1 MKSKL
6 LYILALA
13 TSLVACTDDYTDWAA
28 PLQSEPENPIDVSLS
43 ASALSPIDIASVE
56 GDSVVVFTATVNAP
70 EGCVLASYKL
80 TLNDTQN
87 LPVSLGGKAA
97 VSDLNNAVFSLYGRR
112 PTERVM
118 NAVLAGYVNV
128 RGASVKVSQPLQL
141 SVTPK
146 APFIDQAYYLVGDMC
161 EWAVETKLLFNH
173 SEADVYEDPVFS
185 IVFTT
190 TADNQYWKII
200 PKTNVDGGD
209 LWAVGETG
217 VVGVDV
223 DGDASMSGTLTTTN
237 PQAGKIEKAGMYRM
251 ELNMME
257 YTYTIKELNFAPYI
271 YEIGNNTGWGD
282 VCPLA
287 GLNYDGQYKGF
298 AYLDGELKYK
308 PHENDWND
316 DWEKASGDAYAGTL
330 TTEGSSDNIDAVA
343 PGFYMMDID
352 LVDLTYKHTLI
363 ETMGVIGSATPGLWD
378 ADTDMT
384 YDNSDGS
391 WNLTI
396 ELTDG
401 EIKIR
406 ANDGWDI
413 NWGGSIE
420 EPTFNAGNMAV
431 TAGNYSIKF
440 VPVCDGK
447 NKLTMTKN

>member
-43 ASALSPIDIASVE
+43 ASAPSAIDIASVE
-56 GDSVVVFTATVNAP
+56 GDSVIVFTATVNAP

-80 TLNDTQN
+80 TLNDTQD

-128 RGASVKVSQPLQL
+128 KGASVKVSQPLQL

-161 EWAVETKLLFNH
+161 GWAVETKLPFNH

-217 VVGVDV
+217 VVGVAV
-223 DGDASMSGTLTTTN
+223 DGDASMSGTLTTTD

-251 ELNMME
+251 VLNMME
-257 YTYTIKELNFAPYI
+257 YTYTIEELNFAPYI
-271 YEIGNNTGWGD
+271 YEIGNNTGWGN

-330 TTEGSSDNIDAVA
+330 TTEGSDNIDAVA
-343 PGFYMMDID
+343 PGFYMMDVD

-363 ETMGVIGSATPGLWD
+363 ETMGVIGSATPNGWD
-378 ADTDMT
+378 SDTYMT

-420 EPTFNAGNMAV
+420 EPTFNAAGNMAV

>member
-43 ASALSPIDIASVE
+43 ASAPSAIDIASVK

-80 TLNDTQN
+80 TLNDTQD

-112 PTERVM
+112 PAERVM

-161 EWAVETKLLFNH
+161 GWAVETKLPFNH

-200 PKTNVDGGD
+200 PKTNVDGDD
-209 LWAVGETG
+209 LWAEGETG

-223 DGDASMSGTLTTTN
+223 DGDASMSGTLTTTE
-237 PQAGKIEKAGMYRM
+237 PKAGKIEKAGMYRM

-343 PGFYMMDID
+343 PGFYMMDVD

>member
-43 ASALSPIDIASVE
+43 ASAPSAIDIASVE

-97 VSDLNNAVFSLYGRR
+97 VSDLNDAVFSLYGRR

-128 RGASVKVSQPLQL
+128 KGASVKVSQPLQL

-190 TADNQYWKII
+190 TADNQCWKII

-343 PGFYMMDID
+343 PGFYMMDVD

>member
-43 ASALSPIDIASVE
+43 ASAPSAIDIASEE

-97 VSDLNNAVFSLYGRR
+97 VSDLNDAVFSLYGRR
-112 PTERVM
+112 PAERVM

-161 EWAVETKLLFNH
+161 GGWAVETKLPFNH

-200 PKTNVDGGD
+200 PKTNVDGDD
-209 LWAVGETG
+209 LWAEGETG

-251 ELNMME
+251 VLNMME

-298 AYLDGELKYK
+298 AYLDGELKYR

-316 DWEKASGDAYAGTL
+316 DWGKASGDAYAGTL
-330 TTEGSSDNIDAVA
+330 TTEGGDNIDAVA
-343 PGFYMMDID
+343 PGFYMMDVD
-352 LVDLTYKHTLI
+352 LATLTYKHTLI
-363 ETMGVIGSATPGLWD
+363 ETMGVIGSATPNGWD
-378 ADTDMT
+378 SDTYMT

>member
-97 VSDLNNAVFSLYGRR
+97 VSDLNDAVFSLYGRR

-128 RGASVKVSQPLQL
+128 KGASVKVSQPLQL

-343 PGFYMMDID
+343 PGFYMMDVD

>member
-363 ETMGVIGSATPGLWD
+363 ETMGVIGSSTPGLWD

>member
-43 ASALSPIDIASVE
+43 ASAPSAIDIASVE

-80 TLNDTQN
+80 TLNDTQD
-87 LPVSLGGKAA
+87 LPVSLEGKAA

-112 PTERVM
+112 PAERVM

-161 EWAVETKLLFNH
+161 GWAVETKLPFNH

-209 LWAVGETG
+209 LWAEGETG
-217 VVGVDV
+217 VVGVAV
-223 DGDASMSGTLTTTN
+223 DGDASMSGTLTTTK

-257 YTYTIKELNFAPYI
+257 YTYTIKELDFAPYI

-308 PHENDWND
+308 PHEDDWND

-343 PGFYMMDID
+343 PGFYMMDVD
-352 LVDLTYKHTLI
+352 LVALTYKHTLI
-363 ETMGVIGSATPGLWD
+363 ETIGVIGSATPNGWD
-378 ADTDMT
+378 SDTDMT

>member
-1 MKSKL
+1 MRSKL

-43 ASALSPIDIASVE
+43 ASAPSAIDIASVE

-97 VSDLNNAVFSLYGRR
+97 VSDLNDAVFSLYGRR

-128 RGASVKVSQPLQL
+128 RGVSVKVSQPLQL

-161 EWAVETKLLFNH
+161 GWAVETKLPFNH

-209 LWAVGETG
+209 LWAEGETG

-223 DGDASMSGTLTTTN
+223 DGDASMSGTLTTTK

-257 YTYTIKELNFAPYI
+257 YTYTIKELDFAPYI

-330 TTEGSSDNIDAVA
+330 TTEGSGNIDAVA
-343 PGFYMMDID
+343 PGFYMMDVD

-363 ETMGVIGSATPGLWD
+363 ETMGVIGSATPSLWD

>member
-43 ASALSPIDIASVE
+43 ASAPSAIDIASVE

-80 TLNDTQN
+80 TLNDTQD

-97 VSDLNNAVFSLYGRR
+97 VSDLNDAVFSLYGRR

-161 EWAVETKLLFNH
+161 GWAVETKLPFNH

-200 PKTNVDGGD
+200 PKTNVDGDD
-209 LWAVGETG
+209 LWAEGETG

-223 DGDASMSGTLTTTN
+223 DGDASMSGTLTTTE
-237 PQAGKIEKAGMYRM
+237 PKAGKIEKAGMYRM
-251 ELNMME
+251 VLNMME

-330 TTEGSSDNIDAVA
+330 TTEGSDNIDAVA
-343 PGFYMMDID
+343 PGFYMMDVD

-420 EPTFNAGNMAV
+420 EPTFNAAGNMAV

>member
-43 ASALSPIDIASVE
+43 ASAPSAIDIASVK

-128 RGASVKVSQPLQL
+128 KGASVKVSQPLQL

-161 EWAVETKLLFNH
+161 GWAVETKLPFNH

-200 PKTNVDGGD
+200 PKTNVDGDD
-209 LWAVGETG
+209 LWAEGETG

-223 DGDASMSGTLTTTN
+223 DGDASMSGTLTTTE
-237 PQAGKIEKAGMYRM
+237 PKAGKIEKAGMYRM

-343 PGFYMMDID
+343 PGFYMMDVD

-363 ETMGVIGSATPGLWD
+363 ETMGVIGSSTPGLWD

>member
-43 ASALSPIDIASVE
+43 ASAPSAIDIASVE

-97 VSDLNNAVFSLYGRR
+97 VSDLNDAVFSLYGRR

-128 RGASVKVSQPLQL
+128 KGASVKVSQPLQL

-161 EWAVETKLLFNH
+161 GWAVETKLPFNH

-209 LWAVGETG
+209 LWAEGETG

-223 DGDASMSGTLTTTN
+223 DGDASMSGTLTTTK

-257 YTYTIKELNFAPYI
+257 YTYTIKELDFAPYI

-330 TTEGSSDNIDAVA
+330 TTEGSGNIDAVA
-343 PGFYMMDID
+343 PGFYMMDVD

>member
-43 ASALSPIDIASVE
+43 ASAPSAIDIASVE

-97 VSDLNNAVFSLYGRR
+97 VSDLNDAVFSLYGRR

-128 RGASVKVSQPLQL
+128 KGASVKVSQPLQL

-271 YEIGNNTGWGD
+271 YEIGNNTGWRD

-343 PGFYMMDID
+343 PGFYMMDVD

-363 ETMGVIGSATPGLWD
+363 ETMGVIGSATPSLWD
-378 ADTDMT
+378 VDTDMT

>member
-43 ASALSPIDIASVE
+43 ASAPSAIDIASVE
-56 GDSVVVFTATVNAP
+56 GDSVIVFTATVNAP

-80 TLNDTQN
+80 TLNDTQD

-128 RGASVKVSQPLQL
+128 KGASVKVSQPLQL

-161 EWAVETKLLFNH
+161 GWAVETKLPFNH

-217 VVGVDV
+217 VVGVAV
-223 DGDASMSGTLTTTN
+223 DGDASMSGTLTTTD

-251 ELNMME
+251 VLNMME
-257 YTYTIKELNFAPYI
+257 YTYTIEELNFAPYI
-271 YEIGNNTGWGD
+271 YEIGNNTGWGN

-330 TTEGSSDNIDAVA
+330 TTEGGDNIDAVA
-343 PGFYMMDID
+343 PGFYMMDVD
-352 LVDLTYKHTLI
+352 LATLTYKHTLI

-420 EPTFNAGNMAV
+420 EPTFNAAGNMAV

>member
-43 ASALSPIDIASVE
+43 ASAPSAIDIASVE

-97 VSDLNNAVFSLYGRR
+97 VSDLNDAVFSLYGRR

-128 RGASVKVSQPLQL
+128 KGASVKVSQPLQL

-223 DGDASMSGTLTTTN
+223 NGDASMSGTLTTTN

-271 YEIGNNTGWGD
+271 YEIGNNTGWRD

-330 TTEGSSDNIDAVA
+330 TTEGSDNIDAVA
-343 PGFYMMDID
+343 PGFYMMDVD

-363 ETMGVIGSATPGLWD
+363 ETMGVIGSATSGLWD

-420 EPTFNAGNMAV
+420 EPTFNAAGNMAV

>member
-161 EWAVETKLLFNH
+161 GWAVETKLPFNH

-200 PKTNVDGGD
+200 PKTNVDGDD
-209 LWAVGETG
+209 LWAEGETG

-223 DGDASMSGTLTTTN
+223 DGDASMSGTLTTTE
-237 PQAGKIEKAGMYRM
+237 PKAGKIEKAGMYRM

-330 TTEGSSDNIDAVA
+330 TTEGSDNIDAVA
-343 PGFYMMDID
+343 PGFYMMDVN
-352 LVDLTYKHTLI
+352 LATLTYKHTLI
-363 ETMGVIGSATPGLWD
+363 ETMGVIGSATPSLWD
-378 ADTDMT
+378 VDTDMT

-413 NWGGSIE
+413 N
-420 EPTFNAGNMAV
+420 
-431 TAGNYSIKF
+431 
-440 VPVCDGK
+440 
-447 NKLTMTKN
+447 

>member
-43 ASALSPIDIASVE
+43 ASAPSPIDIASE

-128 RGASVKVSQPLQL
+128 KGASVKVSQPLQL

-161 EWAVETKLLFNH
+161 GWAVETKLPFNH

-209 LWAVGETG
+209 LWAEGETG
-217 VVGVDV
+217 VVGVAV

-343 PGFYMMDID
+343 PGFYMMDVD

-363 ETMGVIGSATPGLWD
+363 ETMGVIGSSTPGLWD

>member
-43 ASALSPIDIASVE
+43 ASAPSAIDIASVE

-97 VSDLNNAVFSLYGRR
+97 VSDLNDAVFSLYGRR

-128 RGASVKVSQPLQL
+128 KGASVKVSQPLQL

-146 APFIDQAYYLVGDMC
+146 APFIDQAYYLVGGMC

-343 PGFYMMDID
+343 PGFYMMDVD

>member
-43 ASALSPIDIASVE
+43 ASAPSAIDIASVE
-56 GDSVVVFTATVNAP
+56 GDSVIVFTATVNAP

-80 TLNDTQN
+80 TLNDTQD

-128 RGASVKVSQPLQL
+128 KGASVKVSQPLQL

-161 EWAVETKLLFNH
+161 GWAVETKLPFNH

-217 VVGVDV
+217 VVGVAV
-223 DGDASMSGTLTTTN
+223 DGDASMSGTLTTTD

-251 ELNMME
+251 VLNMME
-257 YTYTIKELNFAPYI
+257 YTYTIEELNFAPYI

-298 AYLDGELKYK
+298 AYLDGELKYR

-316 DWEKASGDAYAGTL
+316 DWGKASGDAYAGTL
-330 TTEGSSDNIDAVA
+330 TTEGGDNIDAVA
-343 PGFYMMDID
+343 PGFYMMDVD
-352 LVDLTYKHTLI
+352 LATLTYKHTLI
-363 ETMGVIGSATPGLWD
+363 ETMGVIGSATPNGWD
-378 ADTDMT
+378 SDTYMT

>member
-43 ASALSPIDIASVE
+43 ASAPSAIDIASVE

-97 VSDLNNAVFSLYGRR
+97 VSDLNDAVFSLYGRR

-128 RGASVKVSQPLQL
+128 KGASVKVSQPLQL

-343 PGFYMMDID
+343 PGFYMMDVD

>member
-43 ASALSPIDIASVE
+43 ASAPSAIDIASVE
-56 GDSVVVFTATVNAP
+56 GDSVIVFTATVNAP

-80 TLNDTQN
+80 TLNDTQD

-128 RGASVKVSQPLQL
+128 KGASVKVSQPLQL

-161 EWAVETKLLFNH
+161 GWAVETKLPFNH

-209 LWAVGETG
+209 LWAVGQTG
-217 VVGVDV
+217 VVGVAV
-223 DGDASMSGTLTTTN
+223 DGDASMSGTLTTTD

-251 ELNMME
+251 VLNMME
-257 YTYTIKELNFAPYI
+257 YTYTIEELNFAPYI

-298 AYLDGELKYK
+298 AYLDGELKYR

-316 DWEKASGDAYAGTL
+316 DWGKASGDAYAGTL
-330 TTEGSSDNIDAVA
+330 TTEGGDNIDAVA
-343 PGFYMMDID
+343 PGFYMMDVD
-352 LVDLTYKHTLI
+352 LATLTYKHTLI
-363 ETMGVIGSATPGLWD
+363 ETMGVIGSATPNGWD
-378 ADTDMT
+378 SDTYMT

>member
-161 EWAVETKLLFNH
+161 GWAVETKLPFNH

-200 PKTNVDGGD
+200 PKTNVDGDD
-209 LWAVGETG
+209 LWAEGETG

-223 DGDASMSGTLTTTN
+223 DGDASMSGTLTTTE
-237 PQAGKIEKAGMYRM
+237 PKAGKIEKAGMYRM

-330 TTEGSSDNIDAVA
+330 TTEGSDNIDAVA
-343 PGFYMMDID
+343 PGFYMMDVN
-352 LVDLTYKHTLI
+352 LATLTYKHTLI
-363 ETMGVIGSATPGLWD
+363 ETMGVIGSATPSLWD
-378 ADTDMT
+378 VDTDMT

>member
-43 ASALSPIDIASVE
+43 ASAPSAIDIASVE

-128 RGASVKVSQPLQL
+128 KGASVKVSQPLQL

>member
-43 ASALSPIDIASVE
+43 ASAPSAIDIASVE

-97 VSDLNNAVFSLYGRR
+97 VSDLNDAVFSLYGRR

-128 RGASVKVSQPLQL
+128 KGASVKVSQPLQL

>member
-97 VSDLNNAVFSLYGRR
+97 VSDLNDAVFSLYGRR

>member
-43 ASALSPIDIASVE
+43 ASAPSAIDIASVE
-56 GDSVVVFTATVNAP
+56 GDSVIVFTATVNAP

-80 TLNDTQN
+80 TLNDTQD

-128 RGASVKVSQPLQL
+128 KGASVKVSQPLQL

-161 EWAVETKLLFNH
+161 GWAVETKLPFNH

-217 VVGVDV
+217 VVGVAV
-223 DGDASMSGTLTTTN
+223 DGDASMSGTLTTTD

-251 ELNMME
+251 VLNMME
-257 YTYTIKELNFAPYI
+257 YTYTIEELNFAPYI

-298 AYLDGELKYK
+298 AYLDGELKYR

-316 DWEKASGDAYAGTL
+316 DWGKASGDAYAGT
-330 TTEGSSDNIDAVA
+330 
-343 PGFYMMDID
+343 
-352 LVDLTYKHTLI
+352 
-363 ETMGVIGSATPGLWD
+363 
-378 ADTDMT
+378 
-384 YDNSDGS
+384 
-391 WNLTI
+391 
-396 ELTDG
+396 
-401 EIKIR
+401 
-406 ANDGWDI
+406 
-413 NWGGSIE
+413 
-420 EPTFNAGNMAV
+420 
-431 TAGNYSIKF
+431 
-440 VPVCDGK
+440 
-447 NKLTMTKN
+447 

>member
-43 ASALSPIDIASVE
+43 ASAPSAIDIASVE

-97 VSDLNNAVFSLYGRR
+97 VSDLNDAVFSLYGRR

-128 RGASVKVSQPLQL
+128 KGASVKVSQPLQL

-161 EWAVETKLLFNH
+161 GWAVETKLPFNH

-209 LWAVGETG
+209 LWAEGETG

-223 DGDASMSGTLTTTN
+223 DGDASMSGTLTTTK

-330 TTEGSSDNIDAVA
+330 TTEGSGNIDAVA
-343 PGFYMMDID
+343 PGFYMMDVD

>member
-43 ASALSPIDIASVE
+43 ASAPSAIDIASVE

-97 VSDLNNAVFSLYGRR
+97 VSDLNDAVFSLYGRR

-128 RGASVKVSQPLQL
+128 KGASVKVSQPLQL

-161 EWAVETKLLFNH
+161 GWAVETKLPFNH

-209 LWAVGETG
+209 LWAEGETG

-223 DGDASMSGTLTTTN
+223 DGDASMSGTLTTTK

-257 YTYTIKELNFAPYI
+257 YTYTIKELDFAPYI

-343 PGFYMMDID
+343 PGFYMMDVD

>member
-1 MKSKL
+1 MRSKL

-43 ASALSPIDIASVE
+43 ASAPSAIDIASVE

-97 VSDLNNAVFSLYGRR
+97 VSDLNDAVFSLYGRR

-128 RGASVKVSQPLQL
+128 RGVSVKVSQPLQL

-161 EWAVETKLLFNH
+161 GWAVETKLPFNH

-209 LWAVGETG
+209 LWAEGETG

-223 DGDASMSGTLTTTN
+223 DGDASMSGTLTTTK

-330 TTEGSSDNIDAVA
+330 TTEGSDNIDAVA
-343 PGFYMMDID
+343 PGFYMMDVD

-363 ETMGVIGSATPGLWD
+363 ETMGVIGSATPNGWD
-378 ADTDMT
+378 SDTEMT

-406 ANDGWDI
+406 ANEGWDI

>member
-97 VSDLNNAVFSLYGRR
+97 VSDLNDAVFSLYGRR

-343 PGFYMMDID
+343 PGFYMMDVD

>member
-43 ASALSPIDIASVE
+43 ASAPSAIDIASVE
-56 GDSVVVFTATVNAP
+56 GDSVIVFTATVNAP

-80 TLNDTQN
+80 TLNDTQD

-128 RGASVKVSQPLQL
+128 KGASVKVSQPLQL

-161 EWAVETKLLFNH
+161 GWAVETKLPFNH

-217 VVGVDV
+217 VVGVAV
-223 DGDASMSGTLTTTN
+223 DGDASMSGTLTTTD

-251 ELNMME
+251 VLNMME
-257 YTYTIKELNFAPYI
+257 YTYTIEELNFAPYI

-330 TTEGSSDNIDAVA
+330 TTEGSDNIDAVA
-343 PGFYMMDID
+343 PGFYMMDVD
-352 LVDLTYKHTLI
+352 LATLTYKHTLI

-420 EPTFNAGNMAV
+420 EPTFNAAGNMAV

>member
-43 ASALSPIDIASVE
+43 ASAPSAIDIASVE
-56 GDSVVVFTATVNAP
+56 GDSVIVFTATVNAP

-80 TLNDTQN
+80 TLNDTQD

-128 RGASVKVSQPLQL
+128 KGASVKVSQPLQL

-161 EWAVETKLLFNH
+161 GWAVETKLPFNH

-217 VVGVDV
+217 VVGVAV
-223 DGDASMSGTLTTTN
+223 DGDASMSGTLTTTD

-251 ELNMME
+251 VLNMME
-257 YTYTIKELNFAPYI
+257 YTYTIEELNFAPYI
-271 YEIGNNTGWGD
+271 YEIGNNTGWGN

-330 TTEGSSDNIDAVA
+330 TTEGSDNIDAVA
-343 PGFYMMDID
+343 PGFYMMDVD

-420 EPTFNAGNMAV
+420 EPTFNAAGNMAV

>member
-97 VSDLNNAVFSLYGRR
+97 VSDLNDAVFSLYGRR

-128 RGASVKVSQPLQL
+128 KGASVKVSQPLQL

>member
-43 ASALSPIDIASVE
+43 ASAPSAIDIASVE

-97 VSDLNNAVFSLYGRR
+97 VSDLNDAVFSLYGRR

-128 RGASVKVSQPLQL
+128 RGVSVKVSQPLQL

-161 EWAVETKLLFNH
+161 GWAVETKLPFNH

-209 LWAVGETG
+209 LWAEGETG

-223 DGDASMSGTLTTTN
+223 DGDASMSGTLTTTK

-257 YTYTIKELNFAPYI
+257 YTYTIKELDFAPYI

-330 TTEGSSDNIDAVA
+330 TTEGSGNIDAVA
-343 PGFYMMDID
+343 PGFYMMDVD

>member
-1 MKSKL
+1 
-6 LYILALA
+6 
-13 TSLVACTDDYTDWAA
+13 
-28 PLQSEPENPIDVSLS
+28 
-43 ASALSPIDIASVE
+43 
-56 GDSVVVFTATVNAP
+56 
-70 EGCVLASYKL
+70 
-80 TLNDTQN
+80 
-87 LPVSLGGKAA
+87 
-97 VSDLNNAVFSLYGRR
+97 
-112 PTERVM
+112 M

-128 RGASVKVSQPLQL
+128 KGASVKVSQPLQL

-190 TADNQYWKII
+190 TADNQCWKII

-343 PGFYMMDID
+343 PGFYMMDVD